1 MKQNIIIFGLIAS
14 AGLTFCQLP
23 KAIAGNLRPSNESSI
38 EKSQIISY
46 EGSDE
51 DGNKEDIDTQK

>member
-1 MKQNIIIFGLIAS
+1 MKQNIIIFGLMAS

-23 KAIAGNLRPSNESSI
+23 KATAYNLRPSTESTI

-46 EGSDE
+46 EGTDE
-51 DGNKEDIDTQK
+51 DGETEEVENKK

>member
-1 MKQNIIIFGLIAS
+1 MAS

-23 KAIAGNLRPSNESSI
+23 KATAYNLRPSTESTI

-46 EGSDE
+46 EGTDE
-51 DGNKEDIDTQK
+51 DGETEEVENKK